1 MLSHVLLYAGA
12 ISITLWGIAHIAPT
26 RQVVAGFGTISEENR
41 RIITMEWVSEGLTLC
56 FIGALALLMTVMAG
70 PQDEIADVVYRG
82 CGVMLLLMAAWTL
95 ATGARTSITAIK
107 LCPVVKAG
115 VAILLF
121 VGSGLA

>member
-1 MLSHVLLYAGA
+1 MLSNVLLYAGS
-12 ISITLWGIAHIAPT
+12 ISITLWGIGHIAPT
-26 RQVVAGFGTISEENR
+26 RQVVAGFGTISEEHR

-56 FIGALALLMTVMAG
+56 FIGVLTLLMTLMAG
-70 PQDEIADVVYRG
+70 PQNAIADIAYRA
-82 CGVMLLLMAAWTL
+82 CGVMLLMMAAWTL

-107 LCPVVKAG
+107 LCPAVKAG

>member
-1 MLSHVLLYAGA
+1 MLANVLLYVGS
-12 ISITLWGIAHIAPT
+12 ISITLWGIGHIAPT
-26 RQVVAGFGTISEENR
+26 RPVVAGFGPISEENR

-56 FIGALALLMTVMAG
+56 FIGALTLLVTVMAG
-70 PQDEIADVVYRG
+70 PQNAIADVVYRAS
-82 CGVMLLLMAAWTL
+82 GVMLLLMAAWTL

-107 LCPVVKAG
+107 LCPVVKTC